1 MSRRRAILLF
11 FPLCRTVKATE
22 KIGQR
27 HIAKS
32 TAELYELLYEFLYFF
47 RAKKFSSLLSPFTA
61 RNTNPLEII
70 SSDLNSIGF
79 YIPVYNR
86 GLKFQNFSKLS
97 KMTEKNHSLVIS
109 KKLSWIV
116 FTPFQTFSWETCL
129 FFNFQNK
136 LLLLPL
142 LFYTNV
148 YSSTNIDSVLW
159 IQEIKRD
166 IIRNLFVSVSFY
178 LIREM

>member
-86 GLKFQNFSKLS
+86 ALKFQNFSKLS

-109 KKLSWIV
+109 KNCPGSYLLHFKRFHEKLVCSSI
-116 FTPFQTFSWETCL
+116 FKINYYCFRYCFIQTYILPRISTL
-129 FFNFQNK
+129 FCEFKKSNG
-136 LLLLPL
+136 
-142 LFYTNV
+142 T
-148 YSSTNIDSVLW
+148 
-159 IQEIKRD
+159 
-166 IIRNLFVSVSFY
+166 
-178 LIREM
+178 